1 MLCNFIW
8 TLSMKKQFSSVYTYF
23 QLRKMLQPQQF
34 FLAAH
39 YLSLSMSVLVSRFTA
54 QQKLSGYS
62 RTGFLFT
69 TCQWAWV
76 CWSAGPLCSGHHRT
90 CLGTAD
96 QAYYVLPVSKP
107 ECAGQQVHCVA
118 VITEPVW
125 VQQNKLTTYY
135 LSVSLS
141 VLVSWSTV

>member
-34 FLAAH
+34 FLAAL
-39 YLSLSMSVLVSRFTA
+39 YLSLSMSVLVSRCTVR
-54 QQKLSGYS
+54 QKLSGYNK
-62 RTGFLFT
+62 TGFLFT
-69 TCQWAWV
+69 TCQWAWE
-76 CWSAGPLCSGHHRT
+76 CWSAGPLCSGHRRAWQ
-90 CLGTAD
+90 GTAK

-107 ECAGQQVHCVA
+107 ECAGQLVHCVA
-118 VITEPVW
+118 IITESVR